1 MDDFYDQQLKE
12 QLSRGPFPR
21 GGFDDRLRNKIMER
35 IDQDNGRPAGSRK
48 AFLRAAARAAT
59 AFAAFVLLVGLGMWI
74 WQDRSEHS
82 PVQEALA
89 PSPAAEAP
97 MFEPKIAFNSAQ
109 RYALLIGLRTD
120 RQEDSALTTSRY
132 RTVLVAPDEN
142 PAALRLVTDNPGLYM
157 PYGQNFWLI
166 DAVSSADGRQ
176 RLQAVQATNRRS
188 PSPDHLVTIPD
199 YLLSERLLYAGNR
212 YVSVQSTVTD
222 PQGAV
227 FSNMWVKH
235 IEQIN
240 APRQDPATEPHAAL
254 QDVVKSPD
262 SSVPRQEQWSIA
274 RAQGKWVAESPQGDA
289 INVNLPDTVIQNDNL
304 LMSWEEIRR
313 IEPGARDA
321 FTYGNMLGVVTD
333 RDIRVHAIRN
343 GASVSAS
350 PVTIPL
356 AEGESLVM
364 VQWAQ
369 DPYVDRWTEAL
380 RALRKG

>member
-35 IDQDNGRPAGSRK
+35 IEQDNSRPARSRK
-48 AFLRAAARAAT
+48 AFLRSTARAAT
-59 AFAAFVLLVGLGMWI
+59 AFAAFILLVGLGVWI
-74 WQDRSEHS
+74 WQDQTGDS

-89 PSPAAEAP
+89 PSSAAKVPALAS
-97 MFEPKIAFNSAQ
+97 MTTLNSSQ
-109 RYALLIGLRTD
+109 RYALLVGLRTD

-132 RTVLVAPDEN
+132 RTVLIAPDEN

-166 DAVSSADGRQ
+166 DTVSSADGRQ
-176 RLQAVQATNRRS
+176 RLQAVQATNRS
-188 PSPDHLVTIPD
+188 GQAKDNLVTVPD

-222 PQGAV
+222 EQGAV
-227 FSNMWVKH
+227 FSNVWVKH

-240 APRQDPATEPHAAL
+240 ATRQDPASEPHAAL
-254 QDVVKSPD
+254 QDVVTNPD

-274 RAQGKWVAESPQGDA
+274 RTQGKWVAESPQGDT
-289 INVNLPDTVIQNDNL
+289 IDVSLPDTVIQNDNL
-304 LMSWEEIRR
+304 VLSWEEIRR

-321 FTYGNMLGVVTD
+321 FTYGNILGVVTD
-333 RDIRVHAIRN
+333 HDIRVHSIRN
-343 GASVSAS
+343 GASVSA
-350 PVTIPL
+350 PVMIPL

-369 DPYVDRWTEAL
+369 DPYVDRWTEELSAL
-380 RALRKG
+380 RER